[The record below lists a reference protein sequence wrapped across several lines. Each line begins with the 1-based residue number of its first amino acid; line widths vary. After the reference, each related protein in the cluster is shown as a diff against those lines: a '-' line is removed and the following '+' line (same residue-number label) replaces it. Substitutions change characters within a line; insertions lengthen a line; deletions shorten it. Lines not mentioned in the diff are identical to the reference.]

1 VTVRADAVVA
11 QQDRSDPRLVVFTLW
26 LLVFG
31 VGSQAML
38 IAPIIPQIATQ
49 LSIEEAALGTLITAY
64 SVAVGAFALLV
75 GPISDRVGRRPV
87 LLAGTGLM
95 TGALALHWFAGDF
108 LGLFGVRLLAG
119 VAGGVLNGAAIA
131 YVGDYFPPERRGWAN
146 GWVISGFAAG
156 QIAGIPIG
164 TLLASEFGFR
174 APFLAFAVAT
184 LLAFGLVVVYL
195 PAPGVTLATS
205 KLTVRSF
212 LGEYAALLRR
222 REILAAT
229 LVFFLMFGGSA
240 LYTTFLPTWL
250 QVELLVGAGAI
261 ALLFLV
267 GGLSNAVVGPVA
279 GSLSDSLGR
288 KRIILVASVGIAVT
302 MAVTPVAGAVGGFV
316 AVAGVFVVVM
326 ALFASRASSFTTL
339 LTELAD
345 GNQRGALMSLTV
357 GVGQV
362 GTGIGGALAGTAYAA
377 TGYPASA
384 VAAGVLMAVITLLIY
399 VYLPATGPGAR
410 RPTPRADGSSLVDTN
425 GDGRPDIACDALCGP
440 TAEGGYSDGDD

>member
-1 VTVRADAVVA
+1 MAVRDGFGVMRR
-11 QQDRSDPRLVVFTLW
+11 DRPDSRLVVFTLW

-49 LSIEEAALGTLITAY
+49 LVIDEAVLGTLITAY

-75 GPISDRVGRRPV
+75 GPISDRIGRRPV

-95 TGALALHWFAGDF
+95 TAALAAHWFAGDYV
-108 LGLFGVRLLAG
+108 GLFGVRLLAG
-119 VAGGVLNGAAIA
+119 VAGGVLNGAAVA

-164 TLLASEFGFR
+164 TVLAAEFGFR
-174 APFLAFAVAT
+174 VPFLAFAIAT
-184 LLAFGLVVVYL
+184 LFAFGLVVTFL
-195 PAPGVTLATS
+195 PAPDVRLATS

-212 LGEYAALLRR
+212 VGEYAALLRR

-229 LVFFLMFGGSA
+229 LVFFLMFGGTA

-261 ALLFLV
+261 ALLFLL

-288 KRIILVASVGIAVT
+288 KRIILVASVGIAVV
-302 MAVTPVAGAVGGFV
+302 MAVTPLAGAVGGFV

-345 GNQRGALMSLTV
+345 GNQRGSLMSLTV

-362 GTGIGGALAGTAYAA
+362 GTGVGGALAGTAYAA

-384 VAAGVLMAVITLLIY
+384 VAAGVVMAVIALLIY
-399 VYLPATGPGAR
+399 RYLPATGPGAD
-410 RPTPRADGSSLVDTN
+410 RPAPRSEPHSPLDTS
-425 GDGRPDIACDALCGP
+425 GDGRPDLACDALCGP
-440 TAEGGYSDGDD
+440 TSEGGYSDDD

>member
-1 VTVRADAVVA
+1 VAISDGSGPVRR
-11 QQDRSDPRLVVFTLW
+11 DRPDPRLVVFTLW

-49 LSIEEAALGTLITAY
+49 LTIDEAALGTLITAY

-75 GPISDRVGRRPV
+75 GPISDRIGRRPV

-95 TGALALHWFAGDF
+95 TAALAAHWFAGDF

-119 VAGGVLNGAAIA
+119 VAGGVLNGAAVA
-131 YVGDYFPPERRGWAN
+131 YVGDFFPPERRGWAN

-164 TLLASEFGFR
+164 TVLAAEFGFR

-184 LLAFGLVVVYL
+184 LLAFGLVVAVL
-195 PAPGVTLATS
+195 PAPDVTLATS
-205 KLTVRSF
+205 RLTVRSF

-250 QVELLVGAGAI
+250 SVDLLVGAGAI
-261 ALLFLV
+261 ALLFLL

-279 GSLSDSLGR
+279 GSLSDRLGR
-288 KRIILVASVGIAVT
+288 KRIILVASVGIALT
-302 MAVTPVAGAVGGFV
+302 MAATPLAGSVGGFA

-345 GNQRGALMSLTV
+345 GDQRGSLMSLTV

-362 GTGIGGALAGTAYAA
+362 GTGVGGALAGSTYAA
-377 TGYPASA
+377 TGYPTSA
-384 VAAGVLMAVITLLIY
+384 VAAGVVMAVITLLIY
-399 VYLPATGPGAR
+399 AYLPATGPGAE
-410 RPTPRADGSSLVDTN
+410 RPAPPADPRSPLDTS
-425 GDGRPDIACDALCGP
+425 GDGRPDLACDALCGP
-440 TAEGGYSDGDD
+440 TAEAGYADDD